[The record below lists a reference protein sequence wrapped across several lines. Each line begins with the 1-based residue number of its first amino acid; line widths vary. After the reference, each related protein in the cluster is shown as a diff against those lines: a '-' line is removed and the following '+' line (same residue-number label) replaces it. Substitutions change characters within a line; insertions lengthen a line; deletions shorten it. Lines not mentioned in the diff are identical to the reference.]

1 MKCRPADVSPD
12 GAFVIAKKMA
22 QTIDADAW
30 DKYNNADK

>member
-1 MKCRPADVSPD
+1 MCCRTAL
-12 GAFVIAKKMA
+12 FVIAKKMA